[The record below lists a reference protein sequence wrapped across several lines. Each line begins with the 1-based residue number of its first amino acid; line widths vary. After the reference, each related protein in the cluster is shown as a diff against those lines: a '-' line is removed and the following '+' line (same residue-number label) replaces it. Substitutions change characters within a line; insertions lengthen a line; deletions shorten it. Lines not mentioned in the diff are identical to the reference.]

1 MAATPVTREEAVR
14 LLSEAGVPLEWS
26 AEYALPISRVEL
38 TRRVLGF
45 CRERGGDFAAWDA
58 PLMPAFDDLEDIEVL
73 MALEEAFD
81 IDLPDEEWGESDPRT
96 FGDLMRFVQEQLRRC
111 WNSRLPNVPGGC
123 ESQAVFYAVRRML
136 GEGMAYRARP
146 TDPLPSV
153 CHAADPLRHA
163 LRRQYGVSLPQERR
177 VFGRLPITPTWF
189 VLWLAVSA
197 WLLSLIPAT
206 DSLWLTLFAMM
217 PVLVAVHALSRPV
230 WPKEFRTFGDV
241 VRFVVAE
248 HARNHERMRL
258 ALRRADA

>member
-1 MAATPVTREEAVR
+1 MVAHPVTREEAVR
-14 LLSEAGVPLEWS
+14 LLSEAGVPLNWPDS
-26 AEYALPISRVEL
+26 YALPISRVEL

-58 PLMPAFDDLEDIEVL
+58 PLMPAFDDLEDVEVL

-81 IDLPDEEWGESDPRT
+81 IGLPDTEWTESDPRT
-96 FGDLMRFVQEQLRRC
+96 FGDLMLFVEQQLHRC
-111 WNSRLPNVPGGC
+111 WNSRLTNVPGGC
-123 ESQAVFYAVRRML
+123 ESQSVFYTVRRML
-136 GEGMAYRARP
+136 GEAMAYRARP
-146 TDPLPSV
+146 ADPLPPAFR
-153 CHAADPLRHA
+153 AAEPLCRA
-163 LRRQYGVSLPQERR
+163 LWRRYGVSLPQERR

-206 DSLWLTLFAMM
+206 DTLWLTLFAML
-217 PVLVAVHALSRPV
+217 PVLVVVHALSRPV
-230 WPKEFRTFGDV
+230 WPGEFRTFGDV